1 MRASRGAGVLGLLE
15 FHGAFIVRTYSDA
28 TGKMECWNN
37 GLKSISPSLQNSKIP
52 LFHFFLTFSL
62 TTNRRSGYK
71 GVLPQLE
78 SLLFELDN
86 SANPYYK
93 IKTVSVF

>member
-1 MRASRGAGVLGLLE
+1 MRFALCEPFHYSTIVLLL
-15 FHGAFIVRTYSDA
+15 
-28 TGKMECWNN
+28 
-37 GLKSISPSLQNSKIP
+37 
-52 LFHFFLTFSL
+52 FFLTFSL